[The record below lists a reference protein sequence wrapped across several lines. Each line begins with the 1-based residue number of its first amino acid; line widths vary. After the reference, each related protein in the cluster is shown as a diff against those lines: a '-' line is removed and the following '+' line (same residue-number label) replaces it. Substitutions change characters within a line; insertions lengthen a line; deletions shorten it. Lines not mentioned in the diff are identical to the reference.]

1 ARALAAAYGLDSHA
15 AVSSDDADAQDDRAD
30 AASRR
35 QDPAHVESPPGRA
48 AGRLP
53 AGGAPM
59 PSPPRA
65 SPDTAPSTPSAANF
79 TRHAPAAPRTP
90 ANSLFRPG
98 RAGGRLADMPAP
110 GAAPAAAAAAIA
122 EAAVA
127 ADAAAQAADQV
138 AAQDPVQTTYAHS
151 ATEFRCSVCAYVA
164 GNMATLVAHRRS
176 AHRGTRF
183 SDIFD
188 SGCACSL
195 VFHSRVAAT
204 SHALACA
211 QRASQ

>member
-1 ARALAAAYGLDSHA
+1 MLPAGRALAAPPARAPAATPTAPQHPDDPGAGTDAEDGRAFAASRPRSPANDDGRPGRAAGMLPVPVVPGAAQAAATARALAAAYGLDSHA

-98 RAGGRLADMPAP
+98 RAGGR
-110 GAAPAAAAAAIA
+110 
-122 EAAVA
+122 
-127 ADAAAQAADQV
+127 
-138 AAQDPVQTTYAHS
+138 
-151 ATEFRCSVCAYVA
+151 
-164 GNMATLVAHRRS
+164 
-176 AHRGTRF
+176 
-183 SDIFD
+183 
-188 SGCACSL
+188 
-195 VFHSRVAAT
+195 
-204 SHALACA
+204 
-211 QRASQ
+211 

>member
-1 ARALAAAYGLDSHA
+1 APTPQARRSA
-15 AVSSDDADAQDDRAD
+15 SS
-30 AASRR
+30 AAS
-35 QDPAHVESPPGRA
+35 PAAPPLRAPQLPPSDVGRPGRA

-122 EAAVA
+122 EVAVA

-164 GNMATLVAHRRS
+164 GTMATLVAHRRS

-188 SGCACSL
+188 SGCACSF

-204 SHALACA
+204 SHAL
-211 QRASQ
+211 